1 MIEFDDT
8 YPVLRTPEELEQLRK
23 PRPSV
28 VAKASSALPPLPS
41 IPAPPPLPTI
51 DNWGAAK

>member
-1 MIEFDDT
+1 MPDFDDT
-8 YPVLRTPEELEQLRK
+8 YPALRTPEELEQLRK

-28 VAKASSALPPLPS
+28 TANASSTLPPLPS
-41 IPAPPPLPTI
+41 IPAPPPMPTI

>member
-8 YPVLRTPEELEQLRK
+8 FPNLKTPEELEQLKK

-28 VAKASSALPPLPS
+28 TANASSTLPS
-41 IPAPPPLPTI
+41 IPAPPPMPTI